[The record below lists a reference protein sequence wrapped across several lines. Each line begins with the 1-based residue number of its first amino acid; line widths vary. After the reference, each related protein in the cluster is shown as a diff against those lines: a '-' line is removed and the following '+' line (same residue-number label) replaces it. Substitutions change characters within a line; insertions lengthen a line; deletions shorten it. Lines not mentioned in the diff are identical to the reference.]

1 MLGFRVLYTHQE
13 AQQLRRLRNWVMN
26 KHGAMLYAL
35 SSALEM
41 HGDPVFISFYG
52 SGKASLSLQNLYV
65 RIASDVC
72 G

>member
-1 MLGFRVLYTHQE
+1 
-13 AQQLRRLRNWVMN
+13 MN
-26 KHGAMLYAL
+26 KHGAMLDAL

-41 HGDPVFISFYG
+41 HGDPGFISFYV

-65 RIASDVC
+65 RIASDFY